1 MKSVIENTFVPEV
14 EIIFCN
20 NVSDVGYEFKYDD
33 KLKKIAMFVNVTEEV
48 QDSEL
53 LASNAAIALVL
64 LKRKI
69 GLQTSNEDRNIL
81 IRSSKNDKNTN
92 LRANG
97 K

>member
-1 MKSVIENTFVPEV
+1 
-14 EIIFCN
+14 
-20 NVSDVGYEFKYDD
+20 
-33 KLKKIAMFVNVTEEV
+33 MFVNVTEEV

-81 IRSSKNDKNTN
+81 IRSSKMIKIQI
-92 LRANG
+92 
-97 K
+97 